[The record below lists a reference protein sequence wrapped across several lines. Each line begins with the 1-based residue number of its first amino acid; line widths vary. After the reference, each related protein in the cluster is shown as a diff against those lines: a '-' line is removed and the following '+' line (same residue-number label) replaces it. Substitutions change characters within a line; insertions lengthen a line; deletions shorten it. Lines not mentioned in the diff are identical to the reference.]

1 MEEEAKRLERLES
14 KKQKKYSEDTKFTH
28 RYMFVITSL
37 PAEIS
42 AEKILAC
49 YRLRWQIELVFKR
62 MKSLLQLGSIPTKTK
77 ESAEVWL
84 NGKILLSLLT
94 EKNLGDIDFS
104 PSWNLRR
111 ESEHMERDQAGVI
124 YRKTKKNPT
133 AAYSNIV
140 KLVPMGDVTEK
151 RGQPST

>member
-1 MEEEAKRLERLES
+1 VVYINGSGKKRIPLRICAIKKTQEEIEEEAKRLERLES

-62 MKSLLQLGSIPTKTK
+62 MKSLLQLGNIPT
-77 ESAEVWL
+77 
-84 NGKILLSLLT
+84 
-94 EKNLGDIDFS
+94 
-104 PSWNLRR
+104 
-111 ESEHMERDQAGVI
+111 
-124 YRKTKKNPT
+124 
-133 AAYSNIV
+133 
-140 KLVPMGDVTEK
+140 
-151 RGQPST
+151 